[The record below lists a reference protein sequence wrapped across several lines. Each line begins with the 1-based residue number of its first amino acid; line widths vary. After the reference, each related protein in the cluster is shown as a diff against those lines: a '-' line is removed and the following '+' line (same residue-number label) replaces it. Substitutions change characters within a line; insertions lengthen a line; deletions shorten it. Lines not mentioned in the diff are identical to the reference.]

1 MNVLTGTISRM
12 AACTALTL
20 TAAAALSA
28 AAAHPAAAAITSG
41 LGGPVV
47 AVEDPGNS
55 LDMFW
60 QVNGTAYYPGQVY
73 HTSLGSEAPA
83 WVAAGV
89 GFWRVADGGSTFSAP
104 SVVNDGQ
111 STLIAAQGAN
121 HSLDFYWSPDAY
133 WWGAATVPHFTREV
147 VAGPDTTY
155 SAPQLIV
162 ADGRVDIVSAGPDDT
177 LDFYSAASGQA
188 FSPGTPATVIGGPG
202 TTWSQPSIASDG
214 YGLVVAA
221 LGLHGPVDVYWGTY
235 AGKFGAADV
244 IDPSVTGPA
253 SPFYSFSAPSVT
265 AFGGWVTVVYQG
277 STASLAMWSALV
289 NATRWYFGA
298 GHFSAGSWVELPAP
312 PTSGT
317 IASAPQATWSQGYLD
332 IAATGFA
339 GDVSYWRMDASGMH
353 FQVALKPGTSYGAW
367 PTITPNNG
375 GINIETQD
383 SSGEVFYS
391 WQRLGAPAWGQ
402 EQWSQAR

>member
-1 MNVLTGTISRM
+1 MNFLTGTMSRM
-12 AACTALTL
+12 TACAALTL
-20 TAAAALSA
+20 AAAALSA
-28 AAAHPAAAAITSG
+28 AVAHPAAAAINSG

-47 AVEDPGNS
+47 AVQDPGNS

-60 QVNGTAYYPGQVY
+60 QVNGTGYYPGQVY
-73 HTSLGSEAPA
+73 HTDLGGEAPS

-89 GFWRVADGGSTFSAP
+89 GFWRVAGTGTTFSAP
-104 SVVNDGQ
+104 SVASDGQ

-121 HSLDFYWSPDAY
+121 HSLDLYWSPDAY
-133 WWGAATVPHFTREV
+133 WWGAATVPHFTREL

-155 SAPQLIV
+155 SAPQLLV
-162 ADGRVDIVSAGPDDT
+162 AGGRVDIVAAGPDST

-188 FSPGTPATVIGGPG
+188 FSPGTPGTVIGGPG
-202 TTWSQPSIASDG
+202 STWSQPSITSDG

-221 LGLHGPVDVYWGTY
+221 AGLHGPVEVYWGTY

-265 AFGGWVTVVYQG
+265 AFGGWVTVAYQ
-277 STASLAMWSALV
+277 SFNDSLAMWSALA
-289 NATRWYFGA
+289 NATRWYSGA
-298 GHFSAGSWVELPAP
+298 GHFNAGSWIEVPAP
-312 PTSGT
+312 PTTGT
-317 IASAPQATWSQGYLD
+317 IDSAPQAAWSQGYLN
-332 IAATGFA
+332 ITARGS
-339 GDVSYWRMDASGMH
+339 GGEVSYWRMDANGMR
-353 FQVALKPGTSYGAW
+353 FQVALKPGTSYGTW

-383 SSGEVFYS
+383 SSGEVFYT

-402 EQWSQAR
+402 EQWSQAA